1 MKVII
6 GADLVPTDTN
16 IELFSQ
22 GRKQELLGNELID
35 ILDRAAFRIFNLEI
49 PLTDS
54 DTPIVKQGPNMRA
67 PTKCAQGL
75 AAIGADLLTLANNHI
90 LDQGDQGLRSTIQAL
105 DDVGINHVGAGIN
118 LREAREPFFFE
129 ISGKQYGVYAC
140 AEHEFS
146 IADEESPG
154 ANPFDSL
161 DTPDKVREVKSKCD
175 FLIVLYHGGKEHYRY
190 PSPYLQKTCRKL
202 VEKGADLIVCQHSHC
217 VGCKEEYFNGTIVYG
232 QGNFLFDHQ
241 NDECWNTGLLVSV
254 TEDKTVGYIP
264 LMKTGRGV
272 RLAVGDEAERI
283 LSEFNK
289 RSDNI
294 QQEGFI
300 QRQYLEYAIKNID
313 DYMLFLTGKRGNIAF
328 RIANKLSRYRL
339 QKYVIQRYS
348 RKVRIGLRNYVECE
362 AHRELLIEGLK
373 QKSSETE
380 RAV

>member
-1 MKVII
+1 M
-6 GADLVPTDTN
+6 
-16 IELFSQ
+16 
-22 GRKQELLGNELID
+22 
-35 ILDRAAFRIFNLEI
+35 
-49 PLTDS
+49 
-54 DTPIVKQGPNMRA
+54 
-67 PTKCAQGL
+67 
-75 AAIGADLLTLANNHI
+75 
-90 LDQGDQGLRSTIQAL
+90 
-105 DDVGINHVGAGIN
+105 
-118 LREAREPFFFE
+118 
-129 ISGKQYGVYAC
+129 
-140 AEHEFS
+140 
-146 IADEESPG
+146 
-154 ANPFDSL
+154 
-161 DTPDKVREVKSKCD
+161 
-175 FLIVLYHGGKEHYRY
+175 
-190 PSPYLQKTCRKL
+190 
-202 VEKGADLIVCQHSHC
+202 EKGADLIVCQHSHC